1 MQFKNNTKQRNTS
14 IQGLRSFKD
23 TLPKNLK
30 KIINKKGHIYSETLS
45 NWKYLVGNELFK
57 VCFPKTFKNSNRFG
71 VSTLVVM
78 VKRGH
83 EVDVEYSKKNILDK
97 MNNFFG
103 YDVVEKLKFI
113 SFDDEQKTNS
123 SNETKSNNVAISKYR
138 DKIIILGSF
147 SNLNAEEIKRI
158 TVGNKDA
165 KITIIAF
172 ESLTCS
178 HCANFHKN
186 VYPELKK
193 EYLDTG
199 LAKIEFRHFPLDIAA
214 FNASKVAQCN
224 NDGNSDIL
232 ESLYANQQKWVK
244 GSSVEEAN
252 KNLQI
257 FLKNEGFSIDFESC
271 VNNKNIEDFVLND
284 RIEGAKNFKISS
296 TPTII
301 INNKKFEKKL
311 NYKNLKKA
319 LEKMI

>member
-113 SFDDEQKTNS
+113 SFNDEQKTNS
-123 SNETKSNNVAISKYR
+123 SNETKSNNVAISRYR
-138 DKIIILGSF
+138 DKIKDVT
-147 SNLNAEEIKRI
+147 NEKIK
-158 TVGNKDA
+158 K
-165 KITIIAF
+165 
-172 ESLTCS
+172 SLTELT
-178 HCANFHKN
+178 K
-186 VYPELKK
+186 VYK
-193 EYLDTG
+193 E
-199 LAKIEFRHFPLDIAA
+199 K
-214 FNASKVAQCN
+214 
-224 NDGNSDIL
+224 
-232 ESLYANQQKWVK
+232 
-244 GSSVEEAN
+244 
-252 KNLQI
+252 
-257 FLKNEGFSIDFESC
+257 
-271 VNNKNIEDFVLND
+271 
-284 RIEGAKNFKISS
+284 
-296 TPTII
+296 
-301 INNKKFEKKL
+301 
-311 NYKNLKKA
+311 
-319 LEKMI
+319 